1 VCRLVSG
8 YPPGKRE
15 NRVMVVLTD
24 PQLAAD
30 ASGNE
35 PQSPVFVIA
44 GFVAPA
50 AKWADFS
57 AAWQVALDEPP
68 KLDYFK
74 MNEAASMS
82 GQFHP
87 RRGWTEAKRDDR
99 LVTLARIIKDHTSVR
114 VSAWIRHADY
124 NKYILPLPA
133 LVRHL
138 GVDSPYV
145 LLVHQLIL
153 AIAVM
158 GDRHGIITPP
168 DYIFDT
174 EKSFDEEIFAN
185 WPTMKWL
192 VENSTKSDLA
202 KFFGDRPIF
211 RDDKSFLPLQAA
223 DLYAWQVRN
232 RYIQT
237 HQVPKQTLWVPP
249 TRALG
254 ILDRIGVINREYSTD
269 EVVRLRD
276 VLVARGKLFAEANPG
291 VQLIPP
297 HSDPKERR
305 KAHKQARKARKA
317 IAKPLPSSSGGQSS

>member
-1 VCRLVSG
+1 VSG

-15 NRVMVVLTD
+15 NRVMVVLID

-82 GQFHP
+82 GQFHK
-87 RRGWTEAKRDDR
+87 RRAWTEEKRDDR
-99 LVTLARIIKDHTSVR
+99 LVTLARIIRNHVSVR
-114 VSAWIRHADY
+114 VSAWIRHDDY

-133 LVRHL
+133 LVRSL
-138 GVDSPYV
+138 SVDNPYV
-145 LLVHQLIL
+145 LLVHQLVL
-153 AIAVM
+153 AIAVF
-158 GDRHGIITPP
+158 GDKHGIITPC

-174 EKSFDEEIFAN
+174 EESFDEEIFAA

-202 KFFGDRPIF
+202 KFFGERPIF
-211 RDDKSFLPLQAA
+211 RDDKHFLPLQAA

-232 RYIQT
+232 RYIQS
-237 HQVPKQTLWVPP
+237 HQVANQTLWFPP
-249 TRALG
+249 TKALG
-254 ILDRIGVINREYSTD
+254 ILDQVGVINREYSTD
-269 EVVRLRD
+269 EVIRLRD
-276 VLVARGKLFAEANPG
+276 VLVQQGERFAEANPD
-291 VQLIPP
+291 VKLVPP
-297 HSDPKERR
+297 HTDPKERR
-305 KAHKQARKARKA
+305 RAHKQARKARKT
-317 IAKPLPSSSGGQSS
+317 IAKASASSSGGQPS